1 MKTISL
7 SKSKIDKEIFKI
19 RRSQQED
26 FAEIEDLVS
35 KIISKVKKNGDKAL
49 FLFTKKFDGILINSN
64 NLRLNKFIIENSGNQ
79 LSSSLKSA
87 IKISIK
93 RVTDYQKKK
102 LTKNYRYNVNCSWI
116 IT

>member
-19 RRSQQED
+19 RKSQQED

-49 FLFTKKFDGILINSN
+49 FLSLIH
-64 NLRLNKFIIENSGNQ
+64 I
-79 LSSSLKSA
+79 
-87 IKISIK
+87 
-93 RVTDYQKKK
+93 
-102 LTKNYRYNVNCSWI
+102 
-116 IT
+116 